1 MEKKSRIEPPKR
13 VSRKSGKSKTIS
25 LGSKKLHFDGPLYGL
40 KLHQNKE
47 FNEYMEDF
55 TLIIEKFMKDDKKQI
70 YCIFDGHGGDSTA
83 RICVNSFKEI
93 FEKLC
98 KENPND
104 IEGNFH
110 KCFKELDEEIKKKGG
125 CPNVGNTATVI
136 YIDKNMIYI
145 ANVGDSSAVLVY
157 NDKAA
162 QVTIDDKAT
171 NPEEMKRIEK
181 EGGKVFDER
190 LEGILAI
197 SRGIGD
203 LDLKEK
209 GLTNEPHIF
218 KAPIDEHLQ
227 FVVVAS
233 DGVWD
238 VMTPHDIY
246 EICTYDKNPASIV
259 DKIVEESISYGSE
272 DNISCIVA
280 SLKHKDK

>member
-1 MEKKSRIEPPKR
+1 MERRANIEAPKR
-13 VSRKSGKSKTIS
+13 VSRKSNKSKTIS
-25 LGSKKLHFDGPLYGL
+25 LGIKKLEFDGPLYGL

-47 FNEYMEDF
+47 FNDYMEDF
-55 TLIIEKFMKDDKKQI
+55 SLIINKFMKDDKKHV

-83 RICVNSFKEI
+83 RICVNSFKDI

-98 KENPND
+98 KENPLD
-104 IEGNFH
+104 IDGNFN
-110 KCFKELDEEIKKKGG
+110 KLFKEFDEEIKKKGG

-136 YIDKNMIYI
+136 YINKNMLNI
-145 ANVGDSSAVLVY
+145 ANVGDSAAVLVC
-157 NDKAA
+157 NDKAF
-162 QVTIDDKAT
+162 QVTKDDKAT
-171 NPEEMKRIEK
+171 NPDEIQRIEK

-203 LDLKEK
+203 LDLKDK
-209 GLTNEPHIF
+209 GLSTEPHIY
-218 KAPIDEHLQ
+218 KVPIDDKMQ

-246 EICTYDKNPASIV
+246 EICRYDKNPANIV
-259 DKIVEESISYGSE
+259 DKIVDESISYGSE
-272 DNISCIVA
+272 DNISCIVI
-280 SLKHKDK
+280 SLKSKDK